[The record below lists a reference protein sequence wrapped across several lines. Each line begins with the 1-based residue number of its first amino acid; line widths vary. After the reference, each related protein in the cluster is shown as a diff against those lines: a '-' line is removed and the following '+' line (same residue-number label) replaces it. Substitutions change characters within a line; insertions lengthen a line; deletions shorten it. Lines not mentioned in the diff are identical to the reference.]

1 MLQHQ
6 RSGIPGG
13 PLQQLAILLQIV
25 LLAPNN
31 TFKWMQSL
39 IIKTRT
45 EAKGVK
51 PSKGDW
57 QTSSVTHTKRTDEC
71 HLITIGLNLC
81 LLQTIS
87 PLISGGFDVTYTTYQ
102 HCLSSYHHRLNQGN
116 YKACCTV
123 DIKGIS
129 STEYMQI
136 KQRKWCNNHNDLF
149 S

>member
-1 MLQHQ
+1 MASGRQPYTIERMHKMGWYWCTSMLQHQ

-87 PLISGGFDVTYTTYQ
+87 PLISGGFDVTYTTLSALSIFLPPSTQ
-102 HCLSSYHHRLNQGN
+102 SGKLQSLLHCGH
-116 YKACCTV
+116 
-123 DIKGIS
+123 
-129 STEYMQI
+129 
-136 KQRKWCNNHNDLF
+136 
-149 S
+149 